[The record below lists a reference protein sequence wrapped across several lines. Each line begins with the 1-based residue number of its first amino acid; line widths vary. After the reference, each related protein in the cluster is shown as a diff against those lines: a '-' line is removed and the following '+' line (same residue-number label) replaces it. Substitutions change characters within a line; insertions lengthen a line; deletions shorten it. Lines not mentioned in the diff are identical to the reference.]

1 MNKPVFLGISRVEL
15 KILILIN
22 EFWYD
27 YVKPKYGGK
36 AKLCYLYIIS
46 LYT

>member
-15 KILILIN
+15 KILMH

-27 YVKPKYGGK
+27 YVKPKYGEK
-36 AKLCYLYIIS
+36 AQLCKNRRYL
-46 LYT
+46 